1 MVVDSFSAT
10 TAAKEEEEKDEEA
23 TTGVILVHGEEGKD
37 LVVKKACREEEGERE
52 LSRTEER
59 RSRRAAIGDGNAA
72 MLKID
77 RQSHR
82 QTDRQKRRS
91 RITFC
96 KLPRYPS
103 IVFLNLLNTS
113 STYPYVFSKLLQC
126 QVYLKIE
133 MLLSN
138 PHNIKSVVKP
148 Y

>member
-1 MVVDSFSAT
+1 MVDSFSVT

-82 QTDRQKRRS
+82 QTDRQKRRREEAES
-91 RITFC
+91 LSVNYHDT
-96 KLPRYPS
+96 PPS
-103 IVFLNLLNTS
+103 FFLIS
-113 STYPYVFSKLLQC
+113 STLHQHTPTFSRNYYNAK
-126 QVYLKIE
+126 YT
-133 MLLSN
+133 
-138 PHNIKSVVKP
+138 
-148 Y
+148 